1 MFRQK
6 SYSLAF
12 HIPILN
18 IKVPALSP
26 LTSNKTL
33 VLKQGRMLHAHFPP
47 WLCAAMRGFARYFEI
62 EIKVEVEVEKLH
74 PVFLP

>member
-18 IKVPALSP
+18 IKVPLCSQSIN
-26 LTSNKTL
+26 LTQNTGAEAREDAPCS
-33 VLKQGRMLHAHFPP
+33 FPP
-47 WLCAAMRGFARYFEI
+47 MAMRGFARYFEI